1 MRELNVPSY
10 PKNMAEKRKRTYHF
24 HSEWEEEYIFT
35 AIKETRVSH
44 LRGDCG
50 DGKAPQFGET
60 LFFFT
65 THESYNATYP
75 PGSLLRAEKACEL
88 KAALGKQQ
96 SFFSR
101 KPATNAHIT
110 FSDKKAFSDGE
121 VFKEAMMIIAN
132 AVLKD
137 EKNGTDLISS
147 LYDVQ
152 LGASKMTRLESAM
165 SANLAEQ
172 LNRDLTRCRWFSIQ
186 CDESV
191 DNSCTAQLS
200 VFIRMVFEVLSTK
213 EELLALLPLKTTTRV
228 VDVYNEGKEFFI
240 QKKVTMEK

>member
-1 MRELNVPSY
+1 MGSLLT
-10 PKNMAEKRKRTYHF
+10 PKTWQKKERNF
-24 HSEWEEEYIFT
+24 HSEWEY
-35 AIKETRVSH
+35 
-44 LRGDCG
+44 
-50 DGKAPQFGET
+50 
-60 LFFFT
+60 FFT
-65 THESYNATYP
+65 TVKETAFVSFAGQPWRRQRGTIWRDTSLPTKATMVTTHREVRSGQKKSALNAA
-75 PGSLLRAEKACEL
+75 S
-88 KAALGKQQ
+88 GKQQ